1 MSTSILLSCLLT
13 RSCSGTEPE
22 ESIADAVSALIYAAP
37 RTEIKELQLL
47 RELLMQKVSQLTI
60 NHA

>member
-1 MSTSILLSCLLT
+1 MFRLDTEF
-13 RSCSGTEPE
+13 RGTEPE

-47 RELLMQKVSQLTI
+47 RELLMQKVGTLLP
-60 NHA
+60 A